1 MTRASEA
8 ERPPT
13 FAKTRV
19 GAVMHQGVIT
29 CPMQTPLRAVA
40 GIMAAHRVHCVVV
53 YDETGDAELDAVWG
67 VVSDLGLAGALS
79 SDEIETGTAG
89 EIAGAPVVTVRP
101 QEELVRAAQLMR
113 EHETSHLVV
122 VDRRTERPIGVL
134 STLDLA
140 RTAADQPR
148 GRRSK

>member
-1 MTRASEA
+1 
-8 ERPPT
+8 
-13 FAKTRV
+13 
-19 GAVMHQGVIT
+19 
-29 CPMQTPLRAVA
+29 MQTPLRAVA

-53 YDETGDAELDAVWG
+53 YDETGNAELDALWG
-67 VVSDLGLAGALS
+67 VVSDLDLAGALS
-79 SDEIETGTAG
+79 SGEIETGTAG

-134 STLDLA
+134 STLELA

-148 GRRSK
+148 